1 MVPIFPLWMQYCEL
15 YELPEWCRSAGDPS
29 ETALPTMQQHALS
42 TSTAC
47 LAPTDCSVLLSALHG
62 ELHPDLHTCDGSKY
76 VGSAHASVIPMF
88 CGSVTGGA
96 LCPCVCERH
105 PGVFGCKVSPARRSK
120 WRVFFFWPRWT
131 FGQLAELSRSSQRL
145 PGTSSFVD
153 KLGYWP
159 GWSPLTRM
167 QPHAHATIS
176 VDVAALSVQVRLQ

>member
-1 MVPIFPLWMQYCEL
+1 
-15 YELPEWCRSAGDPS
+15 
-29 ETALPTMQQHALS
+29 MQQHALT

-120 WRVFFFWPRWT
+120 WRVIFFLTTMDLRTAGW
-131 FGQLAELSRSSQRL
+131 AEQSLTET
-145 PGTSSFVD
+145 PGSVFICRQIGLLTWMVPSYSD
-153 KLGYWP
+153 ATTRPCNDIGGRCCPQCP
-159 GWSPLTRM
+159 G
-167 QPHAHATIS
+167 
-176 VDVAALSVQVRLQ
+176 

>member
-1 MVPIFPLWMQYCEL
+1 
-15 YELPEWCRSAGDPS
+15 
-29 ETALPTMQQHALS
+29 MQQHALT

-62 ELHPDLHTCDGSKY
+62 ELHTCDGSKY
-76 VGSAHASVIPMF
+76 VGSAHASVSPML

-120 WRVFFFWPRWT
+120 WRVFFFDHDGPSDSW
-131 FGQLAELSRSSQRL
+131 LSRASQRL
-145 PGTSSFVD
+145 PGASSFVD

>member
-1 MVPIFPLWMQYCEL
+1 
-15 YELPEWCRSAGDPS
+15 
-29 ETALPTMQQHALS
+29 MQQQALT

-120 WRVFFFWPRWT
+120 WRVFFFDHDGPSDSWLSWAEPHRDSRERLHLSTNWVTDLDGPLLLGCNHTPMQRYRWT
-131 FGQLAELSRSSQRL
+131 LLPSVSR
-145 PGTSSFVD
+145 
-153 KLGYWP
+153 LGY
-159 GWSPLTRM
+159 SKR
-167 QPHAHATIS
+167 
-176 VDVAALSVQVRLQ
+176 